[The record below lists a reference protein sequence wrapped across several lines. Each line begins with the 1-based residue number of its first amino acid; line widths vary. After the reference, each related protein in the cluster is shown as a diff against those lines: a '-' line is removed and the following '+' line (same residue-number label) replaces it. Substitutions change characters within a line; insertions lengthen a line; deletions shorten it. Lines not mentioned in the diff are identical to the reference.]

1 MGGAWA
7 QAKPSSGDGSVG
19 NPYKI
24 SSAAELAWFRNQVNS
39 GNNSIS
45 AELTENIDLAE
56 FCHAKDGTKYTEEL
70 SWTPIGNSN
79 YQYLGTFDGKGKT
92 ISNLYIN
99 ATSDNTGF
107 FYYANYGS
115 IKNIIFD
122 NAKVKNTALR
132 SGILVGDAGSCA
144 IENIKTLANCSV
156 DGNMS
161 TGGIAGYA
169 SGDISNCENRAAVKG
184 TRSLGGV
191 VGSYVG
197 AGSITSCANYGTVTG
212 SESIVGGMVGSFDF
226 GTIQNSANY
235 GDITGAD
242 MVGNLIGTARKCNLN
257 NVLGTGYVTAT
268 SDTDCAGLLVG
279 EISKGYSITAS
290 GILAYNSSA
299 KLTINGTE
307 QTDDAVKAIGYGS
320 MTSVEKI
327 MAFSAE
333 QLKSGLVAFLLHEN
347 ASESAKWGQ
356 KLNTDNYP
364 LLGSTNKVYSDSPVK
379 MKCSGELEDTG
390 TFTNTKPAQEGTFSI
405 NHGDSPIHHKSEA
418 ATCTV
423 DGKMEYWECN
433 LCHKPFSDE
442 LMTQEVS
449 NLVVSATGHEY
460 DENDKCTKCQQE
472 IPFLTNGD
480 NNITIGK
487 VFGEKK
493 EISGYNLYKYTAP
506 EDGTLAVTANSNGK
520 DTYGTL
526 WESRT
531 AASYLTCSDGGN
543 GSDFKITNDVTKGS
557 TYYIGARQYY
567 GDAIEGEV
575 KLNVKLTVWK
585 LPAGMTGKGTDA
597 EPFVLKTAE
606 HLAWFRDY
614 VNDDHLSAC
623 AKIADNVEV
632 IDLKDFCHA
641 ADASQNLNKL
651 SWEPIGNSN
660 KQYRG
665 TFDGNNK
672 TITNLYINESQDNMG
687 FFGSTDQSTIKNLT
701 FVNANVV
708 NTSFS
713 TGILVGNAGYGS
725 TLQNIKISNTC
736 QIKGGNCTGGI
747 AGNLDG
753 NAYNCVNCATV
764 QGIGIVGGLFGNYV
778 RTDNSITACANYG
791 NVTASDG
798 TAGGLVGSFQ
808 SGTIQDCANYGDV
821 KGAIQVAGMAG
832 DVEEG
837 KIQNVFNYGN
847 VSATMSTQDI
857 GMAFGNSYKGAT
869 TEGMVAYYSGAK
881 LIANGQEQTAK
892 AFGTG
897 DLSEDNATGFTEA
910 QLKSG
915 VVAYLLQ
922 QNASSKAK
930 WGQNLANDGDIYP
943 VIGSEHQVYATE
955 DLLVNCKTY
964 EVVRGSFTNNPTSSA
979 INYQHGQT
987 INHHVATNATC
998 TEAATKEYWQCQD
1011 CLRTYSDSQLTEELT
1026 DVTIAEKPALGHK
1039 NDEDGYCN
1047 QCQHYVAVKPSQ
1059 ESGVYLISKPC
1070 HLAWFRDYVNGTI
1083 VDDGEAAG
1091 TTHPSASAK
1100 LTADI
1105 DLKNYCHAAEDGK
1118 ELLSWLPIGNDNN
1131 RWKGNMDG
1139 QGHTISNLYI
1149 KTAQNHVGLFGYTDG
1164 ATIQD
1169 LIFGNAKV
1177 ENVSTTNEKTYKTG
1191 ILAGYACAST
1201 NSPAHIKG
1209 IKTTNNCTVIGQEDT
1224 GGIVGIAKIN
1234 LENCENR
1241 SSVKGT
1247 GSVGGIAGDSF
1258 ERNIKRCTNYGTVEN
1273 GRNQYIGGI
1282 IGYAYGT
1289 CIEDC
1294 ANYGKI
1300 TSTGW
1305 HAGGIAG
1312 STLKN
1317 SSIQNVFSYGDVTN
1331 TNGSSGIII
1340 GYVGGTLTAKG
1351 IVAYNKEALLNNS
1364 SENIKIVGTGSLT
1377 FEDGKEEANVVKA
1390 FTKQQIKSGE
1400 VALALNDN
1408 KTSGDLAWYQKL
1420 GENGDA
1426 YPVLKSTG
1434 DNTVYLL
1441 PLHPGIKLGYLVNG
1455 C

>member
-1 MGGAWA
+1 MNNKKQRNRLFTMLLLVMAILMPYGGAWA
-7 QAKPSSGDGSVG
+7 QTQPSKGDGKVG
-19 NPYKI
+19 NPYIITK
-24 SSAAELAWFRNQVNS
+24 AEELAWFRDQVN
-39 GNNSIS
+39 
-45 AELTENIDLAE
+45 
-56 FCHAKDGTKYTEEL
+56 
-70 SWTPIGNSN
+70 
-79 YQYLGTFDGKGKT
+79 
-92 ISNLYIN
+92 
-99 ATSDNTGF
+99 
-107 FYYANYGS
+107 
-115 IKNIIFD
+115 
-122 NAKVKNTALR
+122 
-132 SGILVGDAGSCA
+132 
-144 IENIKTLANCSV
+144 
-156 DGNMS
+156 
-161 TGGIAGYA
+161 
-169 SGDISNCENRAAVKG
+169 
-184 TRSLGGV
+184 
-191 VGSYVG
+191 
-197 AGSITSCANYGTVTG
+197 
-212 SESIVGGMVGSFDF
+212 
-226 GTIQNSANY
+226 
-235 GDITGAD
+235 
-242 MVGNLIGTARKCNLN
+242 
-257 NVLGTGYVTAT
+257 
-268 SDTDCAGLLVG
+268 
-279 EISKGYSITAS
+279 
-290 GILAYNSSA
+290 
-299 KLTINGTE
+299 
-307 QTDDAVKAIGYGS
+307 
-320 MTSVEKI
+320 
-327 MAFSAE
+327 
-333 QLKSGLVAFLLHEN
+333 
-347 ASESAKWGQ
+347 
-356 KLNTDNYP
+356 
-364 LLGSTNKVYSDSPVK
+364 
-379 MKCSGELEDTG
+379 
-390 TFTNTKPAQEGTFSI
+390 
-405 NHGDSPIHHKSEA
+405 
-418 ATCTV
+418 
-423 DGKMEYWECN
+423 
-433 LCHKPFSDE
+433 
-442 LMTQEVS
+442 
-449 NLVVSATGHEY
+449 
-460 DENDKCTKCQQE
+460 
-472 IPFLTNGD
+472 
-480 NNITIGK
+480 
-487 VFGEKK
+487 
-493 EISGYNLYKYTAP
+493 
-506 EDGTLAVTANSNGK
+506 
-520 DTYGTL
+520 
-526 WESRT
+526 
-531 AASYLTCSDGGN
+531 GGN
-543 GSDFKITNDVTKGS
+543 KKI
-557 TYYIGARQYY
+557 
-567 GDAIEGEV
+567 
-575 KLNVKLTVWK
+575 
-585 LPAGMTGKGTDA
+585 
-597 EPFVLKTAE
+597 
-606 HLAWFRDY
+606 
-614 VNDDHLSAC
+614 C

-632 IDLKDFCHA
+632 IDLKNFCHA
-641 ADASQNLNKL
+641 ADASKKIDEQ
-651 SWEPIGNSN
+651 SWVPIGNSN
-660 KQYRG
+660 KPYQG
-665 TFDGNNK
+665 TFDGNGK
-672 TITNLYINESQDNMG
+672 TITNLYINAEQKYMG
-687 FFGSTDQSTIKNLT
+687 LFGYTYEGTIKNLT
-701 FVNANVV
+701 FEYANVT
-708 NTSFS
+708 NTNSYA
-713 TGILVGNAGYGS
+713 GVLVGNALWRS

-736 QIKGGNCTGGI
+736 QIKGGNYTGGI
-747 AGNLDG
+747 AGSLDG
-753 NAYNCVNCATV
+753 NASNCVNYATV
-764 QGIGIVGGLFGNYV
+764 QGKEDVGGLFGYYS
-778 RTDNSITACANYG
+778 RTGNSMTACANYG
-791 NVTASDG
+791 NVTATSN
-798 TAGGLVGSFQ
+798 TVGGLVGYYS
-808 SGTIQDCANYGDV
+808 SGTIQDCANYGNIEGTNNV
-821 KGAIQVAGMAG
+821 GGMAG
-832 DVEEG
+832 YVSKG
-837 KIQNVFNYGN
+837 KMQNVFCYGN
-847 VSATMSTQDI
+847 VSATNNTKRG
-857 GMAFGNSYKGAT
+857 GMVCGYSSKGV

-881 LIANGQEQTAK
+881 LTVNSQEQTVK
-892 AFGTG
+892 AFGS
-897 DLSEDNATGFTEA
+897 DNLSEDNATGFTET

-922 QNASSKAK
+922 QNASSEAK
-930 WGQNLANDGDIYP
+930 WGQNLANDGDSYP
-943 VIGSEHQVYATE
+943 VIGSEHTVYS
-955 DLLVNCKTY
+955 DNSLVNCMTY
-964 EVVRGSFTNNPTSSA
+964 EIISGSFTNNTTSSA
-979 INYQHGQT
+979 IKYQHGQT

-1434 DNTVYLL
+1434 DNTVYHGKECDKITDVYTNDNSIFGEDGAVPHVFEMAGHPDANGLYGDVCINCNANNENIKYIKDFCGIL
-1441 PLHPGIKLGYLVNG
+1441 GNNLKLTYADGKYTAKAVTLTDGEAYNSPVDIEVADFKYIRTFNAYKWQSLYVPFRMSLEQLTSNGLNVATPVDIEVVNETITRLNVQKLKSGFSKANYPSLIMCESDGEKTIELADVTLSASKEKFIDCMSMTRNYVFNGVYQANKNLASNSEDAINYIIKDGGLVLRTDDDVPAPQSWYMNVTIRESPFGGADEPLSSDAKTMPIYVIGEGYATGIENVNTAEEHILHGIYDLQGRKLNQEPESGIYIKDGKKYVK
-1455 C
+1455 